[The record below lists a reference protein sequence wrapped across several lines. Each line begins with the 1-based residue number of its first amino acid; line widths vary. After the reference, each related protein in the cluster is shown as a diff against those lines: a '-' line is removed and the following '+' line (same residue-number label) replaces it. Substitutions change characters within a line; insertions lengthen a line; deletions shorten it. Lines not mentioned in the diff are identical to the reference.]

1 MASCAR
7 LCQEMEKMNQKIAD
21 ALDRRILKELVR
33 DARITNNQL
42 ADRVGLTPSPC
53 LRRLRR
59 MEETKIIRG
68 YTALVDPA
76 VEGWTMA
83 AMVVVK
89 LSRQH
94 EDEITMFEAAIR
106 EWDEVLECYLVTGAP
121 DYILKVMS
129 TGLEGYEAF
138 IKGKIARL
146 KCVASIETS
155 FIMNTI
161 KERRI

>member
-7 LCQEMEKMNQKIAD
+7 LCREMEKMNQKIAD
-21 ALDRRILKELVR
+21 SLDRRILKELVR

-59 MEETKIIRG
+59 MEEAKIIRG